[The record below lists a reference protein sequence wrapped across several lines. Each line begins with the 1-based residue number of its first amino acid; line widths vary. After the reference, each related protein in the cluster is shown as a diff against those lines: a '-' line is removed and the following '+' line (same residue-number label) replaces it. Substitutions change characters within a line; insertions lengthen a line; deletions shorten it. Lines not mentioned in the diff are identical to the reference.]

1 MVVHFDDNKNNLV
14 VEVTVH
20 RSIVVEAVAIHHS
33 SVVVVAEDFVHN
45 TAALAVHNT
54 HLHCNRRRL
63 VVDVIA
69 VDDGLLATRR
79 DFHQEMQENSL
90 EKR

>member
-1 MVVHFDDNKNNLV
+1 MVVHFDDDNNHLV

-20 RSIVVEAVAIHHS
+20 HSIVL
-33 SVVVVAEDFVHN
+33 VVVEDFVHN

-63 VVDVIA
+63 VVDAIA

-79 DFHQEMQENSL
+79 DFQEMQENSL